1 MHRIVKVVITPLAA
15 LIIVA
20 CGQSPIH
27 ISPAVADAKNF
38 AGGVVPFTANGV
50 SSPTWCIGTTRGI
63 CNGNIP
69 PLSTPVATRSVF
81 RAKAERSPSLLG
93 EARALKFPIPV
104 SNCLLLGRLSLPAL
118 DGYCLTAQSHNFVVN
133 AFKRSLELEL
143 NSTTQN
149 RCPPKPCAKIEPGYA
164 VDAS

>member
-69 PLSTPVATRSVF
+69 SPATIDSSGHAQCIQGQSGTVTVLAGRGTRVEIPDTGEQLSTF
-81 RAKAERSPSLLG
+81 G
-93 EARALKFPIPV
+93 
-104 SNCLLLGRLSLPAL
+104 
-118 DGYCLTAQSHNFVVN
+118 TAQ
-133 AFKRSLELEL
+133 L
-143 NSTTQN
+143 T
-149 RCPPKPCAKIEPGYA
+149 CP
-164 VDAS
+164 